1 MPIHINHI
9 NNTISTGENA
19 DVTGNNSIIFNN
31 TGSIV
36 LSRGTTGQR
45 PVVPENGMIRYNT
58 STNFVEIYSN
68 SSWKKIFA
76 GNVEDLT
83 GPNNEFIIDGITQG
97 PGTTNYFKISNANP
111 SDAPKISVDGSD
123 TNISI
128 NLVPKNDGSVIIGE
142 GNKDGYISS
151 DENKDLILIG
161 GKNIQLIPTSTGSFL
176 GEVKIYAASSAE
188 LVVFDNKKVRQYNV
202 GNVNSYK
209 DSYVVRLTTNNS
221 STAKYSVKLPNNS
234 TVLAHAYVVGLG
246 DLNTNRLGMKLDALC
261 YVVTSTASLLDNVS
275 QTLVATS
282 GGPMDATFVVSG
294 DSIELRVLGA
304 SATTNWT
311 GFIDIVTV
319 I

>member
-161 GKNIQLIPTSTGSFL
+161 GKNIQLIPTSSFPSTG
-176 GEVKIYAASSAE
+176 EIKIFTSNSAE
-188 LVVFDNKKVRQYNV
+188 LVIFDDKKIRQYAV
-202 GNVNSYK
+202 GNQGSYK
-209 DSYVVRLTTNNS
+209 DSLLIRLTTTNTS
-221 STAKYSVKLPNNS
+221 IASYDIKLPNNS
-234 TVLAHAYVVGLG
+234 VNLIKSFVVGMG
-246 DLNTNRLGMKLDALC
+246 DSNTNRFTKKIDSVIYVISSAATISYNSANTYLTEGPGPLSALH
-261 YVVTSTASLLDNVS
+261 S
-275 QTLVATS
+275 
-282 GGPMDATFVVSG
+282 VSG
-294 DSIELRVLGA
+294 DSFKILVIGA
-304 SATTNWT
+304 TAITKWT
-311 GFIDIVTV
+311 AFVDIISVV
-319 I
+319 